1 MQRFKKYIGKD
12 FIIKNIND
20 SKHLN
25 ATGFNCNYLP
35 DSLGD
40 FDELEFSSD
49 FSGQTILMCVAVLE
63 GKIKRIMFV
72 QIDKESPDD
81 VRPLTE
87 SQLTDFL
94 DQRGVQLTDFFEH
107 ITQ

>member
-1 MQRFKKYIGKD
+1 MQRFKKYIGKNL
-12 FIIKNIND
+12 IIKNIKD
-20 SKHLN
+20 SEHLN

-49 FSGQTILMCVAVLE
+49 FDGQTILMCVAVLE
-63 GKIKRIMFV
+63 GRIKRIMFV
-72 QIDKESPDD
+72 LIDKESPDD

-87 SQLTDFL
+87 LQLKDFL
-94 DQRGVQLTDFFEH
+94 DGRGIQVIDFFEH